1 MRASATAEG
10 GARLTVSIMAGEV
23 ALDGRGGMISGTKAK
38 LTPLCRRN
46 RRLRPQKNPHYSG
59 MGWVWSLNLRIQ
71 VYVTRQGTL
80 GIAKCWP
87 YEIFTCTI
95 KQQYYYL
102 RHVAKFLK
110 TT

>member
-1 MRASATAEG
+1 
-10 GARLTVSIMAGEV
+10 MAGEV

-71 VYVTRQGTL
+71 EEVKV
-80 GIAKCWP
+80 W
-87 YEIFTCTI
+87 IFT
-95 KQQYYYL
+95 
-102 RHVAKFLK
+102 AKK
-110 TT
+110 NC

>member
-1 MRASATAEG
+1 
-10 GARLTVSIMAGEV
+10 MAGEV

-71 VYVTRQGTL
+71 GFD
-80 GIAKCWP
+80 KP
-87 YEIFTCTI
+87 YEGHSERICFQEYPMI
-95 KQQYYYL
+95 PDK
-102 RHVAKFLK
+102 HG
-110 TT
+110 

>member
-1 MRASATAEG
+1 MASGPRRSRFEAAAMRASATAEG

-71 VYVTRQGTL
+71 GFIKGDISFIKSDSGKGT
-80 GIAKCWP
+80 
-87 YEIFTCTI
+87 
-95 KQQYYYL
+95 
-102 RHVAKFLK
+102 
-110 TT
+110 